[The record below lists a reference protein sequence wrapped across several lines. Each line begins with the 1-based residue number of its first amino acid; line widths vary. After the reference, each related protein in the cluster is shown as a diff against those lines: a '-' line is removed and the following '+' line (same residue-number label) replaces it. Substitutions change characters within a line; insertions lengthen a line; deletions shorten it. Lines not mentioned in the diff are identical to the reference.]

1 MLSDILSLFYHGP
14 LPIGTQEWNLDNFHY
29 GLLVLL
35 KSKGFAESQI
45 CWMERTPERLW
56 IYPPAGS
63 CVPGAQ
69 EDIIRRACCPW
80 ARPALSHS
88 QEHCNCTARLLV
100 KPAVNSLC
108 HNSVYVGPHQS
119 QVLINLCL
127 QRAKGDQVN
136 QASTRQNHPDSWTP
150 LCRQTYLV
158 LVIYN
163 GESKH
168 RHDSWGEKEHTVIFL
183 PITFLQRRDLL
194 QTATNTYHATWSA
207 DPPGIFVLKI
217 NFAQTSQIW
226 YLPLL
231 WD

>member
-1 MLSDILSLFYHGP
+1 MDISPWLDCSLHSSPKGQERGEKNVGSQLCLSLHLSEKDCVP
-14 LPIGTQEWNLDNFHY
+14 PGT
-29 GLLVLL
+29 
-35 KSKGFAESQI
+35 
-45 CWMERTPERLW
+45 C
-56 IYPPAGS
+56 PPAGS
-63 CVPGAQ
+63 WVPGAW
-69 EDIIRRACCPW
+69 EHIIYRACHL
-80 ARPALSHS
+80 RDHPALRHP
-88 QEHCNCTARLLV
+88 QCTAIAQQDFWSSLLL
-100 KPAVNSLC
+100 NSLC

-127 QRAKGDQVN
+127 QRAKGDWVN
-136 QASTRQNHPDSWTP
+136 QASSRQNHPDTWTS
-150 LCRQTYLV
+150 LCGQTYLV

-183 PITFLQRRDLL
+183 PSRFLQRTDLL

-217 NFAQTSQIW
+217 NFAQTSHIW
-226 YLPLL
+226 NFPLL